1 MGNPMTSALSRIS
14 VVLIVRDAA
23 ASLAATLDGVREFDE
38 VVIFDNGSKDSTLE
52 IAARYPNVHIQR
64 GEFNGFG
71 ATRNVAASFAR
82 NDWVFSLDADE
93 VMSEALKASV
103 AGLALGDSETAYS
116 VERQNYLLGKRIRFS
131 GWGSQWLT
139 RLYNRTT
146 HAFTDA
152 AVHEKVALAAG
163 EQAMPLTGTLRH
175 TAMRDAGDFLVKMH
189 RYTMLKAGESKRT
202 YHPAVIVLKTVWA
215 FIRSYIL
222 RLGMLD
228 GWRGL
233 LISVSEANGVFY
245 KYIVIYS
252 QRKQS

>member
-1 MGNPMTSALSRIS
+1 MTSALSRIS

-23 ASLAATLDGVREFDE
+23 ASLAATLDSVREFDE
-38 VVIFDNGSKDSTLE
+38 VVVFDNGSSDDTLA
-52 IAARYPNVHIQR
+52 IAAGYPNVQIHK
-64 GEFNGFG
+64 GEFKGFG
-71 ATRNVAASFAR
+71 TTRNAAAALAR

-93 VMSEALKASV
+93 VMSESLAASL
-103 AGLALGDSETAYS
+103 AGLALGDPAMAYS
-116 VERQNYLLGKRIRFS
+116 VERQNYLLGARVRFS

-139 RLYNRTT
+139 RLYNRAT
-146 HAFTDA
+146 HAFTNV
-152 AVHEKVALAAG
+152 AVHEKVALRDD
-163 EQAMPLTGTLRH
+163 EQAMQLTGTLRH

-189 RYTMLKAGESKRT
+189 RYTMLKAGESTRT
-202 YHPAVIVLKTVWA
+202 YHPAVIVLKTFWA

-222 RLGMLD
+222 RLGVLD

>member
-1 MGNPMTSALSRIS
+1 MTSVLSRIS

-23 ASLAATLDGVREFDE
+23 ASLAATLESVREFDE
-38 VVIFDNGSKDSTLE
+38 VVVFDNGSSDDTLS
-52 IAARYPNVHIQR
+52 IAARFPNVNIHK
-64 GEFNGFG
+64 GEFKGFG
-71 ATRNVAASFAR
+71 ATRNAAATLAR

-93 VMSEALKASV
+93 VMSESLKASIS
-103 AGLALGDSETAYS
+103 GLTLGDPQAVYS
-116 VERQNYLLGKRIRFS
+116 VERQNFLLGARVRFS

-146 HAFTDA
+146 HAFTHV
-152 AVHEKVALAAG
+152 AVHEKVELKSG

-189 RYTMLKAGESKRT
+189 RYTMLKAGESTRT
-202 YHPAVIVLKTVWA
+202 YHPAIIVLKSLWA
-215 FIRSYIL
+215 FIRSYVL
-222 RLGMLD
+222 RLGVLD

-252 QRKQS
+252 KRGEN